1 MKSAANGS
9 GRAGRT
15 ETARG
20 SKPAGKANVA
30 AQPPKRGRGRPRL
43 DASGVDMRQVGI
55 RVPEAEAA
63 ALEAL
68 AVERCTTV
76 SDLLRGAIAELLA
89 GAARMRR

>member
-1 MKSAANGS
+1 MKSSAERG

-15 ETARG
+15 TTARASRAP
-20 SKPAGKANVA
+20 SKASAPAE
-30 AQPPKRGRGRPRL
+30 PPKRGRGRPRL
-43 DASGVDMRQVGI
+43 DASGADMRQVGI

-89 GAARMRR
+89 GAARARR

>member
-1 MKSAANGS
+1 MSSRADGS
-9 GRAGRT
+9 GTTGRT
-15 ETARG
+15 AARAP
-20 SKPAGKANVA
+20 KAPGKARA
-30 AQPPKRGRGRPRL
+30 ASQPKRGRGRPRL

-76 SDLLRGAIAELLA
+76 SELLRAAITGLLA
-89 GAARMRR
+89 GARPRR

>member
-1 MKSAANGS
+1 MKSGTS
-9 GRAGRT
+9 GGGRAGQT
-15 ETARG
+15 ERARA
-20 SKPAGKANVA
+20 SKAPGKTSVA
-30 AQPPKRGRGRPRL
+30 AEPPKRGRGRPRL

-89 GAARMRR
+89 GAARTRR